1 MQLSR
6 EERIE
11 VLMDKLME
19 IWEEF
24 EMLDDEPYS
33 NRTTVVLTRFN
44 RYYNLIRELKKL

>member
-24 EMLDDEPYS
+24 EMLDDEPIAADLPVKVDCPVS
-33 NRTTVVLTRFN
+33 
-44 RYYNLIRELKKL
+44 